1 MSELLD
7 LVVESHGGLDRWD
20 RLTEIT
26 AHVAIGG
33 LLWERKGHGGIL
45 ADTHVTLDLHRERL
59 GYRPF
64 DAPGRRSLFEPAR
77 TVIEGDDGRV
87 LAERDDPR
95 AAFAGHRPETP
106 WDELHVVYFSGYA
119 MWNYL
124 TAPFLFTRPG
134 FVVEEVEPWS
144 QNGQTWRRL
153 RVEYPDAIATHS
165 RVQEF
170 YFDES
175 GLLRRHD
182 YTAEVVGGVP
192 AAHLSEGHR
201 TVDGIT
207 FPTRRRVFSRQ
218 PDGQIVPGPAAVS
231 IDVLDISV
239 R

>member
-1 MSELLD
+1 MSDLLD
-7 LVVESHGGLDRWD
+7 LVIESHGGLDRWN

-26 AHVAIGG
+26 AHVAVGG
-33 LLWERKGHGGIL
+33 MLWERKGHGGIL
-45 ADTHVTLDLHRERL
+45 ADTHVTLDPHRQRL

-64 DAPGRRSLFEPAR
+64 GAPGRRSVFEALR
-77 TVIEGDDGRV
+77 TTIEDDAGVV

-106 WDELHVVYFSGYA
+106 WDELHVAYFSGYA

-124 TAPFLFTRPG
+124 TSPFLFTRPG
-134 FVVEEVEPWS
+134 FGVEEIEPWS
-144 QNGQTWRRL
+144 EDRQAWRRL
-153 RVEYPDAIATHS
+153 RVEYPDDIATHS

-170 YFDES
+170 YFDGS

-182 YTAEVVGGVP
+182 YAADVLGGAP
-192 AAHLSEGHR
+192 AAHLTDEHR
-201 TVDGIT
+201 TVDGIA
-207 FPTRRRVFSRQ
+207 FPTRRRVFRRG
-218 PDGQIVPGPAAVS
+218 PDGQVVPGSALVA

>member
-7 LVVESHGGLDRWD
+7 LVVAAHGGADRWD
-20 RLTEIT
+20 QLTEIT

-33 LLWERKGHGGIL
+33 LLWELKGHGGIL
-45 ADTHVTLDLHRERL
+45 ADTHVTLDPHRERL
-59 GYRPF
+59 AYQPF
-64 DAPGRRSLFEPAR
+64 GAPGRRSLFEPAR
-77 TVIEGDDGRV
+77 TVIEDDDGRV

-124 TAPFLFTRPG
+124 TSPFLFTRPG
-134 FVVEEVEPWS
+134 FGVEEIEPRS
-144 QNGQTWRRL
+144 EHGQTWRRL
-153 RVEYPDAIATHS
+153 RVEYPEDIATHS

-170 YFDES
+170 CFDES

-182 YTAEVVGGVP
+182 YAAEVVGGLP
-192 AAHLSEGHR
+192 AAQLTDGHR
-201 TVDGIT
+201 TFDGIT
-207 FPTRRRVFSRQ
+207 FPTRRRVFRRQ
-218 PDGQIVPGPAAVS
+218 PDGQVVSGPASVT
-231 IDVLDISV
+231 IDVLDIAV